1 MGIIVNLDKVMVDR
15 KISSKSL
22 AEKINMT
29 TVNLSN
35 LKNGKM
41 QGIRFET
48 LSALC
53 ETLDCQP
60 GDLLQ
65 YDKSAHHNKKDES
78 LHDLSS

>member
-15 KISSKSL
+15 KISSKDL

-48 LSALC
+48 LSSLC
-53 ETLDCQP
+53 KTLNCQP
-60 GDLLQ
+60 GDLLE
-65 YDKSAHHNKKDES
+65 YDNNEESNKKP
-78 LHDLSS
+78 DL

>member
-15 KISSKSL
+15 KISSKDL

-35 LKNGKM
+35 LKNCKM

-48 LSALC
+48 LSSLC
-53 ETLDCQP
+53 RTLNCQP
-60 GDLLQ
+60 GDLLE
-65 YDKSAHHNKKDES
+65 YDNNEESNKKS
-78 LHDLSS
+78 DL

>member
-15 KISSKSL
+15 KISSKDL

-48 LSALC
+48 LSSLC
-53 ETLDCQP
+53 KVLNCQP
-60 GDLLQ
+60 GDLLE
-65 YDKSAHHNKKDES
+65 YDNKEESNKKLDY
-78 LHDLSS
+78 

>member
-15 KISSKSL
+15 KISSKDL

-48 LSALC
+48 LSSLC
-53 ETLDCQP
+53 RTLNCQP
-60 GDLLQ
+60 GDLLE
-65 YDKSAHHNKKDES
+65 YDNNEESNKKS
-78 LHDLSS
+78 DL